1 MGLFVQAFLAAL
13 PILVTIVLMGGFLWS
28 AKRTMPIAWA
38 LAALLAAAV
47 WRVELVRV
55 LASGMQGALIA
66 LNILIIVFGA
76 ILVLNIMQ
84 SSGAMGVINKGLQ
97 SVTTDRRVQVL
108 IIAYAFGAFIEGAA
122 GFGTP
127 AALAAPLLIGLG
139 FPPLA
144 AAVVALICNSTPV
157 TFGAVGTPIMVGI
170 KAAVD
175 GLLPAEMPMADF
187 LVYVGHWAALIH
199 FVIGLLVPLMTI
211 MVMTRYFGKSR
222 SFKEGLQVAPFAVFG
237 ALTFLVPYL
246 ITSRIAPELPSV
258 IGGLISLAVI
268 ILAARA
274 GFMMPKSSWEFD
286 EKWESDWGKPVE
298 TVKEDDGKEAPMS
311 LVLAWLPYIA
321 IGAILVATRM
331 GVGKDALRAV
341 TLSWPGIF
349 GVEGINYT
357 MMPLWLPGFPFVV
370 VAALSAFIYRMKFDR
385 VMTDLSM
392 TFKRLLPAA
401 IALVFAVGVVRIM
414 MNSGV
419 NLSGYESMLLVMSK
433 FTADVVGGAWPLVSP
448 FIGVVGAFISG
459 SNTVSNILF
468 GGFQDSIASLLGI
481 SRVITAALQA
491 VGGATGNMICVH
503 NLVAVATVTGVLG
516 MEGRM
521 IRINI
526 LPCAVLTLLAGLLG
540 LLFVYVVGVGVF

>member
-1 MGLFVQAFLAAL
+1 MTLFLQAFLASL
-13 PILVTIVLMGGFLWS
+13 PILLTILLMGGLLWS

-38 LAALLAAAV
+38 LAGLLAAFV

-66 LNILIIVFGA
+66 LNILFIVFGA

-84 SSGAMGVINKGLQ
+84 SSGAMSVINKGLQ

-144 AAVVALICNSTPV
+144 AAVIALICNSTPV

-199 FVIGLLVPLMTI
+199 FVIGLIVPLMAI
-211 MVMTRYFGKSR
+211 MVMTCYLGKSR
-222 SFKEGLQVAPFAVFG
+222 SFKEGLQVAPFAIFG
-237 ALTFLVPYL
+237 SLTFLVPYH

-268 ILAARA
+268 VLAARS

-286 EKWESDWGKPVE
+286 EKWESDWGKPTE
-298 TVKEDDGKEAPMS
+298 MIKEDDEKEAPMS
-311 LVLAWLPYIA
+311 LFLAWLPYIA

-341 TLSWPGIF
+341 TLSWSGIF

-370 VAALSAFIYRMKFDR
+370 VAILSAFMYKMKFDQ
-385 VMTDLSM
+385 VMTDLST
-392 TFKRLLPAA
+392 TFKRLAQAA

-419 NLSGYESMLLVMSK
+419 NLSGYDSMLLAMSK

-459 SNTVSNILF
+459 SNTGSNILF

-516 MEGRM
+516 MEGKM
-521 IRINI
+521 IRINL
-526 LPCAVLTLLAGLLG
+526 LPCIILTLLAGLIG